1 MNDKEKAA
9 VKELKNYNGYLVRV
23 KNLEAKIKA
32 LDEISQPGISYDGIK
47 VDSGFKNTVENSQIT
62 RIEKKEELERALTL
76 TKVNI
81 DIIERALKALA
92 EDEYIVLDRFYINR
106 QYRAADKL
114 TQELQVNRT
123 TVYQLK
129 EAALRKFIVMTDAN
143 A

>member
-9 VKELKNYNGYLVRV
+9 VKELKNYNGYLIKV
-23 KNLEAKIKA
+23 KNLEAKIKV
-32 LDEISQPGISYDGIK
+32 LDEISQPGISYNGIK
-47 VDSGFKNTVENSQIT
+47 VDSGFKNSVENSQIT
-62 RIEKKEELERALTL
+62 RIEKKEELERALTI

-81 DIIERALKALA
+81 DIIERALDAL
-92 EDEYIVLDRFYINR
+92 EKEEYIVLDRFYINR

-114 TQELQVNRT
+114 TRELQVNRT

-129 EAALRKFIVMTDAN
+129 ESALRKFIVMTDAN